1 MIPKPDQLEVIS
13 HMESGDLAKT
23 PYPILLHALA
33 VHRLSVILEI
43 ERKQLRKR
51 ISVEEGVPVDC
62 RSNLLQDTLGQFMVA
77 RGDITEEQCQLCF
90 SKSITRGQQ
99 MGEVLISEGLITA
112 SELFKTLQQHLAKK
126 LLDGFTW
133 RSGSFRVLS
142 ELGQVESS
150 LKVKTAQLV
159 VTGIS
164 KLASAEEVQEAAR
177 DLADSKLVLHPAP
190 HCPLEEIRLT
200 GEQRKVTNLL
210 QGGKHLEE
218 LIAEAKVPRERVAR
232 LLYALAVIG
241 IFIPEEWLP
250 KDVTRARPSTNAT
263 QRITPVSPPPKVEA
277 TNPDELGNALM
288 EKYLRYR
295 KQDPFDL
302 LDTPTDATPRAIELS
317 YLEFSRKFVPWR
329 FQAAG
334 LENLVEKAQDLFIA
348 GGRAFGELTDPER
361 RNSLIARRQNLI
373 AERQGQ
379 QANGR
384 DQFAIQTDLLDSNV
398 QFKKGQAL
406 MLAGNHNEALE
417 LLEFAD
423 DCDPQ
428 NGVYQAELA
437 YCRHLRE
444 PDFAAKKS
452 LQELGEALR
461 IDPNCGLAVYY
472 TGKIHADLGNADE
485 AEKYLRQSIKIM
497 APDRRPIQALKDLTA
512 QKQVTAKP
520 GRRFF

>member
-13 HMESGDLAKT
+13 HMKSGDLAKT
-23 PYPILLHALA
+23 PYPVLLHALA

-51 ISVEEGVPVDC
+51 ISIEDGVPVDC

-77 RGDITEEQCQLCF
+77 RGDITEEQCQLSF
-90 SKSITRGQQ
+90 SKSITRDQL

-133 RSGSFRVLS
+133 RSGSFQVLS

-150 LKVKTAQLV
+150 LKVKPAQLV

-164 KLASAEEVQEAAR
+164 KLASAEEVEEAAR
-177 DLADSKLVLHPAP
+177 DLAGSKLVLHPSP
-190 HCPLEEIRLT
+190 HCRLDEIRLS
-200 GEQRKVTNLL
+200 GEQRKVAELL
-210 QGGKHLEE
+210 QGGKRLEE
-218 LIAEAKVPRERVAR
+218 LVEEAKVPRERVAR

-241 IFIPEEWLP
+241 TVIPEEWLP
-250 KDVTRARPSTNAT
+250 KDVAKARVSTSST
-263 QRITPVSPPPKVEA
+263 QQIAPVTPLPKVEA
-277 TNPDELGNALM
+277 ADELGNALM

-302 LDTPTDATPRAIELS
+302 LDIPTDAKPRAIELS
-317 YLEFSRKFVPWR
+317 YLEFSRKFAPWR

-334 LENLVEKAQDLFIA
+334 LEKLVEKAQDLFIA

-373 AERQGQ
+373 ADRQGQ
-379 QANGR
+379 HANGR
-384 DQFAIQTDLLDSNV
+384 DQFAIQTDLLDSDV

-406 MLAGNHNEALE
+406 MLAGNHKEALE
-417 LLEFAD
+417 QLEFAY

-428 NGVYQAELA
+428 NGLYRTELA
-437 YCRHLRE
+437 YCRYLRE
-444 PDFAAKKS
+444 PDFAARKS
-452 LQELGEALR
+452 LQELAEALR

-472 TGKIHADLGNADE
+472 TGKIHTDLGNADE
-485 AEKYLRQSIKIM
+485 AETFLRQSIKM
-497 APDRRPIQALKDLTA
+497 MTPDRRPIEALKDLAA

-520 GRRFF
+520 GRRLF

>member
-13 HMESGDLAKT
+13 HMNSGDLVKT
-23 PYPILLHALA
+23 PYPVLLHALA

-51 ISVEEGVPVDC
+51 ISIEEGVPVDC
-62 RSNLLQDTLGQFMVA
+62 RSNLLQDTLGQFMVS
-77 RGDITEEQCQLCF
+77 RGDITQDQCQLCF
-90 SKSITRGQQ
+90 SKSITRGQL

-133 RSGSFRVLS
+133 RSGSFRVLP

-164 KLASAEEVQEAAR
+164 KLAAPEEVEEAVQE
-177 DLADSKLVLHPAP
+177 LADSKLVLHPSP
-190 HCPLEEIRLT
+190 HCPLQDIRLT
-200 GEQRKVTNLL
+200 GEQRKVADLL
-210 QGGKHLEE
+210 KGGKRMDE
-218 LIAEAKVPRERVAR
+218 LVAETKVPRERVAR

-241 IFIPEEWLP
+241 TIAPEEWLP
-250 KDVTRARPSTNAT
+250 KDAAKTRVSTSST
-263 QRITPVSPPPKVEA
+263 QRVSPVIPLPKVEA
-277 TNPDELGNALM
+277 ADELSNALM

-302 LDTPTDATPRAIELS
+302 LDVPAEATPRALELA
-317 YLEFSRKFVPWR
+317 YLEYSRKFAPWR
-329 FQAAG
+329 FHAAG
-334 LENLVEKAQDLFIA
+334 LENLIEKAQDLFIA
-348 GGRAFGELTDPER
+348 GGVAFGELSDPER

-379 QANGR
+379 HASAR
-384 DQFAIQTDLLDSNV
+384 DQFEIQTDLLDSDV

-417 LLEFAD
+417 QLEFAY

-428 NGVYQAELA
+428 NGLYRAELA
-437 YCRHLRE
+437 YCRYLRE

-452 LQELGEALR
+452 LQELGEALQ
-461 IDPNCGLAVYY
+461 IDPNCGLAFYY
-472 TGKIHADLGNADE
+472 TGKIHADLGNADD
-485 AEKYLRQSIKIM
+485 AEKYLRESIKM
-497 APDRRPIQALKDLTA
+497 MTPDRRPIQALKDLTT
-512 QKQVTAKP
+512 QNQVTTKQ

>member
-13 HMESGDLAKT
+13 HMKSGDLAKT
-23 PYPILLHALA
+23 PYPVLLHALA
-33 VHRLSVILEI
+33 VQRLSVVLEI

-51 ISVEEGVPVDC
+51 ISIEDGVPVDC

-77 RGDITEEQCQLCF
+77 RGDITQDQCQLCF
-90 SKSITRGQQ
+90 SKSITRDQL

-133 RSGSFRVLS
+133 RNGSFQVLP

-164 KLASAEEVQEAAR
+164 KLASAEEIEEAAR
-177 DLADSKLVLHPAP
+177 DLADSKLVFHPAP
-190 HCPLEEIRLT
+190 HCPLDEIRLT
-200 GEQRKVTNLL
+200 GEQRKVIDLL
-210 QGGKHLEE
+210 RDGKRMEE
-218 LIAEAKVPRERVAR
+218 LVVEAKVPRERVAR
-232 LLYALAVIG
+232 LLYALAVVGTI
-241 IFIPEEWLP
+241 IPEDWLP
-250 KDVTRARPSTNAT
+250 KDAAKAPVSTSST
-263 QRITPVSPPPKVEA
+263 QRVARVTPLPNVEA
-277 TNPDELGNALM
+277 ASPDELGNALM

-302 LDTPTDATPRAIELS
+302 LDIPTDATPRATELA
-317 YLEFSRKFVPWR
+317 YLDFSRKFAPWR

-334 LENLVEKAQDLFIA
+334 LDNLVEKAQDLFIA

-361 RNSLIARRQNLI
+361 RNSLAASRQNLI
-373 AERQGQ
+373 AEQQGK
-379 QANGR
+379 QASGR
-384 DQFAIQTDLLDSNV
+384 DQFAIQTDLLDSDV

-406 MLAGNHNEALE
+406 LLAGNHKEALE
-417 LLEFAD
+417 QLEFAY

-428 NGVYQAELA
+428 NGLYRAELA
-437 YCRHLRE
+437 YCRYLRE

-452 LQELGEALR
+452 LEELGEALR
-461 IDPNCGLAVYY
+461 LDPNCGLAVYY
-472 TGKIHADLGNADE
+472 TGKIYVDLGKVGE
-485 AEKYLRQSIKIM
+485 AEQYLRQSIKM
-497 APDRRPIQALKDLTA
+497 MTPDRRPIQALKDLA
-512 QKQVTAKP
+512 DQKPVTAKQ
-520 GRRFF
+520 GRRAF